1 MIDKLKII
9 LENYSSLSEKMAD
22 PNIISNVAE
31 YAKLAKEHR
40 QMSDTVSLAKEY
52 IKTYNQIQD
61 DEEILNGEDSE
72 LKELGS

>member
-9 LENYSSLSEKMAD
+9 LKNYSSLSEQMAD

-40 QMSDTVSLAKEY
+40 QMSNTVALAQEY
-52 IKTYNQIQD
+52 ITIYNQIQE
-61 DEEILNGEDSE
+61 DE
-72 LKELGS
+72 